1 MDTRSALIDARR
13 RTAAAVA
20 ALQGRDGHLDPAPGT
35 VAWAVQRDI
44 ADLENMR
51 RLLAFTLVP
60 NANCIDVG
68 ASRGAIL
75 SEMLRVAP
83 AGHHIAF
90 EPLPHLAEDLRSTFP
105 QVTVH
110 QSALF
115 DVAGSADFT
124 HVRGASDGLS
134 GLRSRPPPPGELATS
149 EVIEVQ
155 VRVLDEI
162 LDPDYVPS
170 LIKID
175 VEGAELH
182 VMQGAIQTLRQY
194 RPIVIFE
201 HGSGAAELY
210 GTAPSDVY
218 GLLADDIGLRIFD
231 LDGRGPY
238 GSAQFERTF
247 HTGELV
253 NFVARV

>member
-1 MDTRSALIDARR
+1 
-13 RTAAAVA
+13 
-20 ALQGRDGHLDPAPGT
+20 
-35 VAWAVQRDI
+35 
-44 ADLENMR
+44 
-51 RLLAFTLVP
+51 
-60 NANCIDVG
+60 
-68 ASRGAIL
+68 
-75 SEMLRVAP
+75 MLRVAP

-115 DVAGSADFT
+115 NVAGGAEFT
-124 HVRGASDGLS
+124 HVRGVSDGLS
-134 GLRSRPPPPGELATS
+134 GLRSRPPAPGDDAIS
-149 EVIEVQ
+149 EVIDVQ
-155 VRVLDEI
+155 VQVLDEI

-175 VEGAELH
+175 VEGAELQ
-182 VMQGAIQTLRQY
+182 MIQGAIQTLRQY

-210 GTAPSDVY
+210 GTTPSDVY
-218 GLLADDIGLRIFD
+218 RLLADDIGLRIFD

-238 GSAQFERTF
+238 GQQSSSARSTP
-247 HTGELV
+247 
-253 NFVARV
+253 ASW